1 MCRPSRHPDSDLVQ
15 IKKGNIDESNE
26 PVLSI
31 GSFIRVGLISGP
43 FGFIRAH
50 HVYISE
56 RLAPSAVNCT
66 ECSY

>member
-31 GSFIRVGLISGP
+31 GSFIRVDLISGP
-43 FGFIRAH
+43 FG
-50 HVYISE
+50 
-56 RLAPSAVNCT
+56 
-66 ECSY
+66 